1 MKNLLSNPDII
12 VYDSDRGDLRKVK
25 VQSNQEANVSEQK
38 KLKRVQRVR
47 VVLDTKQRRGKN
59 VTIIQGI
66 QHNPQVIDDLATMLK
81 RFCGAGGTVKGKDIE
96 IQGDHRQKII
106 SKMKELGY
114 EIIK

>member
-1 MKNLLSNPDII
+1 MKNLLSSLDRI
-12 VYDSDRGDLRKVK
+12 VYDSDRGDLRKVR
-25 VQSNQEANVSEQK
+25 VQTDQEANASEHR

-66 QHNPQVIDDLATMLK
+66 QHNPQVIDELATMLK

-106 SKMKELGY
+106 AKLKELGY
-114 EIIK
+114 EVLK